1 MAKTPK
7 SFADGF
13 TIASLTSGSDS
24 GPTGSNSGGGSPKGS
39 GKGYKGA
46 PTIVSVNRGEKVLTE
61 DAGSKD
67 IYPPVYGGGNR
78 QTTITS
84 KKGRG
89 GKGGYM
95 PSAADRTNSPNPF

>member
-1 MAKTPK
+1 MAKTQK

-13 TIASLTSGSDS
+13 TIQSLTPGSDS
-24 GPTGSNSGGGSPKGS
+24 GPTGSPSGSGSVKGS

-46 PTIVSVNRGEKVLTE
+46 PTLVSVNRGEKVLTE
-61 DAGSKD
+61 DAGSKN
-67 IYPPVYGGGNR
+67 IYPPTYGGIEP
-78 QTTITS
+78 QVTITS

-95 PSAADRTNSPNPF
+95 PTSTDRTNSPNPF